1 MCKALTGRRGQ
12 VSHKCRFLRASFTTA
27 TAHALPS
34 ARARTPRA
42 GRAQRIECSLAPTT
56 PRCRGMAAHFYG
68 SRSVLGSLGK
78 RTPPPRAVRGPSHPG
93 WPRRIDATHWTP
105 RTPRGR
111 AASTLRRRSGAVSA
125 GARASSS
132 ANKKKKAP
140 RLRAARARPG
150 RCDRASH
157 ADATNHA
164 PPRAA
169 RLTVAPAPRLYL
181 AEFPL

>member
-68 SRSVLGSLGK
+68 SRSVLGSLTPVTVPGSLTPLGTLATPSPGK
-78 RTPPPRAVRGPSHPG
+78 RRSTRTQAVGIDTDGASRGSQVHAATWHGALRRAPLRNGGVPWPSERGKGPRATLRD
-93 WPRRIDATHWTP
+93 PRR
-105 RTPRGR
+105 
-111 AASTLRRRSGAVSA
+111 V
-125 GARASSS
+125 
-132 ANKKKKAP
+132 
-140 RLRAARARPG
+140 
-150 RCDRASH
+150 
-157 ADATNHA
+157 
-164 PPRAA
+164 PRAFSPC
-169 RLTVAPAPRLYL
+169 RIQ
-181 AEFPL
+181 